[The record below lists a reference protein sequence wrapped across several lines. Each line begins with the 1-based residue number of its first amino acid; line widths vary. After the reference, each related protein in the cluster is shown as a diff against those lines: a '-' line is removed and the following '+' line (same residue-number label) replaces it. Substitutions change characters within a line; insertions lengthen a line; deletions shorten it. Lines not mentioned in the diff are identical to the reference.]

1 MKRFVTI
8 VRRLFLAALLVGGVY
23 GAAQTPFLR
32 QPLAARDGF
41 ALSAARSWGYQL
53 QNARSDRI
61 AANIDLLVID
71 AQRPSGMQRVLTR
84 DEVERFRTRPDG
96 RRRIVLAYLSI
107 GEAESYRPYWWS
119 YWRLFGPSW
128 LGPENKDWKGNFR
141 VRFWDAGW
149 RLIILKPSPSL
160 LDRGIDLVWPQ
171 RRPALDQILEAGF
184 DGVYLDRVDAFY
196 EWQKERPDA
205 ERAMQAFVAEI
216 SDYAKRRQ
224 PGFLVVPQNAEEL
237 LASANYRRKIDGIA
251 KEDLLFG
258 ADHSGNA
265 NKPDDVAESI
275 RLLNL
280 ARADRL
286 PVFLVEYLAAA
297 DKRQQAAAR
306 ARSLGY
312 TLQFADRAL
321 QAPPELPPVD
331 ASAPASTPLAGPSA
345 QPSAPGA
352 ASPPAPARP
361 RGPG

>member
-1 MKRFVTI
+1 MKRFFTL
-8 VRRLFLAALLVGGVY
+8 VRRLFLAALLVAGVY
-23 GAAQTPFLR
+23 GAAQMPFGR
-32 QPLAARDGF
+32 LAMPARDGMGL
-41 ALSAARSWGYQL
+41 AAARTWGYQL
-53 QNARSDRI
+53 QNARADRI
-61 AANIDLLVID
+61 AANVDLLVID
-71 AQRPSGMQRVLTR
+71 AQRPSGTQRVLNQE
-84 DEVERFRTRPDG
+84 EVERFRTRPDG

-119 YWRLFGPSW
+119 HWRLFGPSW
-128 LGPENKDWKGNFR
+128 LGAENKDWKGNFR
-141 VRFWDAGW
+141 VRFWEDGW
-149 RLIILKPSPSL
+149 RRIILTPTPSL

-196 EWQKERPDA
+196 EWQKTKPDA
-205 ERAMQAFVAEI
+205 EQAMQSFVAGI
-216 SDYAKRRQ
+216 SDYAKRRR

-237 LASANYRRKIDGIA
+237 LANATYRRKIDGIA

-258 ADHSGNA
+258 SDHSSNA

-286 PVFLVEYLAAA
+286 PVFVVEYLSAA
-297 DKRQQAAAR
+297 DKRRQAAER

-312 TLQFADRAL
+312 ILQFADRAL
-321 QAPPELPPVD
+321 QTPPELPPVD
-331 ASAPASTPLAGPSA
+331 AGAPQSGQPSPTTPAA
-345 QPSAPGA
+345 QPT
-352 ASPPAPARP
+352 APARP